1 MLIKLSL
8 AGAALIAAVLPLS
21 AAEPIRIGAIY
32 CDSGELA
39 PLDGPSLA
47 GARTAVALANQSGG
61 IDGRKI
67 ELVHVPT
74 GSSTEAVAASVRT
87 ILAKYPD
94 VAGFVGLSDSG
105 MALAAGR
112 EARRA
117 KKVFIT
123 SGATSPLLPRQVGPG
138 FFLACFGDNVQAAA
152 AAEWL
157 LRSKG
162 ARRVALLYD
171 PRRIYTRL
179 LQGYFAEAF
188 EQGGGRITDRVAIRS
203 GAEWDL
209 PRGLAANDAVFLSVE
224 TASDAQTVIAKLRA
238 AGFRGPVVGGDG
250 YDNPAAW
257 RGNELSR
264 DIYFTTHAFPA
275 VGRGAAGPAAVSD
288 FRRGYRGGVPGA
300 FSGLGYDATRLLIAA
315 LPARDGQLAGKVQNG
330 PPLAGVTGQIA
341 YAPGDRVPAK
351 PVAIYDAARPDR
363 AMLRLTPAVVPAP

>member
-1 MLIKLSL
+1 MRIKLSFV
-8 AGAALIAAVLPLS
+8 GAALIAAVIPLS
-21 AAEPIRIGAIY
+21 AAEPIRLGAIY

-61 IDGRKI
+61 IGGRKI
-67 ELVHVPT
+67 DLIHVPT
-74 GSSTEAVAASVRT
+74 GSSAEAAAASVRT

-105 MALAAGR
+105 LALAAGR

-157 LRSKG
+157 FRSKG
-162 ARRVALLYD
+162 ARRVAVLYD
-171 PRRIYTRL
+171 PRRVYTRL
-179 LQGYFAEAF
+179 LQRYFVEAF
-188 EQGGGRITDRVAIRS
+188 VQGGGRVTERVAIRP
-203 GAEWDL
+203 GAEWEL
-209 PRGLAANDAVFLSVE
+209 PQGLTANDAVFVSVE
-224 TASDAQTVIAKLRA
+224 TASDALTVITKLRA

-250 YDNPAAW
+250 YDNPAVW
-257 RGNELSR
+257 RGNALSR
-264 DIYFTTHAFPA
+264 DVYYTTHAFPA
-275 VGRGAAGPAAVSD
+275 VGRGAAGPAALSD

-300 FSGLGYDATRLLIAA
+300 FSGLGYDATRVLLAA
-315 LPARDGQLAGKVQNG
+315 LEGGDGKLAGKVQNG
-330 PPLAGVTGQIA
+330 PPLAGVTGRIA
-341 YAPGDRVPAK
+341 YLPGNRVPAK
-351 PVAIYDAARPDR
+351 PVAIYDAARPER
-363 AMLRLTPAVVPAP
+363 AMLQVVPAVVPAP

>member
-1 MLIKLSL
+1 MRIKLSFV
-8 AGAALIAAVLPLS
+8 GAALIAAVIPLS
-21 AAEPIRIGAIY
+21 AAEPIRLGAIY

-61 IDGRKI
+61 IGGRKI
-67 ELVHVPT
+67 DLIHVPT
-74 GSSTEAVAASVRT
+74 GSSAEAAAASVRT
-87 ILAKYPD
+87 ILKNYPD

-105 MALAAGR
+105 LALAAGR

-162 ARRVALLYD
+162 ARRVAVLYD
-171 PRRIYTRL
+171 PRRVYTRL
-179 LQGYFAEAF
+179 LQRYFVEAF
-188 EQGGGRITDRVAIRS
+188 VQGGGRVTDRVAIRP
-203 GAEWDL
+203 GAELEL
-209 PRGLAANDAVFLSVE
+209 PQGLTANDAVFVSVE
-224 TASDAQTVIAKLRA
+224 TASDALTVITKLRA

-250 YDNPAAW
+250 YDNPAVW
-257 RGNELSR
+257 RGNALSR
-264 DIYFTTHAFPA
+264 DVYYTTHAFPA
-275 VGRGAAGPAAVSD
+275 VGRGAAGPAALSD

-300 FSGLGYDATRLLIAA
+300 FSGLGYDATRVLLAA
-315 LPARDGQLAGKVQNG
+315 LEGGDGKLAGKVQNG
-330 PPLAGVTGQIA
+330 PPLAGVTGRIA
-341 YAPGDRVPAK
+341 YLSGNRVPAK
-351 PVAIYDAARPDR
+351 PVAIHDAARPER
-363 AMLRLTPAVVPAP
+363 AMLQVIPAVVPAP